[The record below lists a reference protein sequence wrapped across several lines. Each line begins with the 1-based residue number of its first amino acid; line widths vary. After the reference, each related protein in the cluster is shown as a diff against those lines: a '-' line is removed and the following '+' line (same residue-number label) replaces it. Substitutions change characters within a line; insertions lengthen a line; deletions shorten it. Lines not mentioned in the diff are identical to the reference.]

1 MQEKLI
7 LRQKN
12 LKGEDGFKTFSIRIK
27 NDTVA
32 SLDDLAKKTKRSRNE
47 LINVLLDFS
56 VRNCIVK

>member
-7 LRQKN
+7 LRQKI

-47 LINVLLDFS
+47 LINVLLDFA